1 MRFVKDI
8 QHMKD
13 RAFEQ
18 GKIFQRVIT
27 EKHLH
32 YDGWTLVSAF
42 PTRATLSLSSIHSLE
57 LKFVYNRVV
66 EICVCYE
73 RRKQFGVEPQ

>member
-1 MRFVKDI
+1 
-8 QHMKD
+8 MKD

-32 YDGWTLVSAF
+32 YDGWTLVSVS
-42 PTRATLSLSSIHSLE
+42 PTRATLLPSFTHFLE
-57 LKFVYNRVV
+57 PKSVYNRVV
-66 EICVCYE
+66 EMCICCYKS
-73 RRKQFGVEPQ
+73 RK